1 VIELDQCPEFLKPRL
16 RIFLSA
22 DIIGSTAQK
31 QSKLGALEPNGQ
43 ANDPSWFTT
52 IQGFYFEAQQSVEQS
67 WERLQKA
74 LGVGSY
80 LGAAPTL
87 WKTVGD
93 EVLFTKVI
101 SDHRQVLAIVRC
113 WIDALQ
119 AMREF
124 LAREGKGRLG
134 VKSTIW
140 LAEFPIRN
148 KEVVLSGDTFSQRG
162 PIEDY
167 FAENGRILNTY
178 YLNGRKDINIDYVGP
193 SIDTGFRLT
202 TQASARKLIISVEV
216 AYILAMAPRLANQVI
231 VPVDLRYDGD
241 VHLKGVMGGSGY
253 PLFWIDLSTDDSA
266 AVLSDR
272 LLGQDKRDRD
282 LVSDFCRAF
291 FNEKEYFISPPF
303 IVSAEETVLTHYPD
317 WYGERL
323 DNLVKWFDSPS
334 DGIASI
340 EQAEAAADTSAGLG
354 DPNFP
359 ENWKAFSERL
369 SRLSAALDKNND
381 ATKS

>member
-1 VIELDQCPEFLKPRL
+1 MIKLDQCPEFLKPRL

-31 QSKLGALEPNGQ
+31 QSKLGALDPNGQ

-52 IQGFYFEAQQSVEQS
+52 IQGFYFEAQQSVEES
-67 WERLQKA
+67 WEKLQTA
-74 LGVGSY
+74 LGTDSY
-80 LGAAPTL
+80 LGEAPTL

-113 WIDALQ
+113 WISALQ
-119 AMREF
+119 AMRDF
-124 LAREGKGRLG
+124 LVREGKGRLG

-148 KEVVLSGDTFSQRG
+148 KEVVLSGDSFSQRG

-178 YLNGRKDINIDYVGP
+178 YLNGRSDINIDYVGP

-231 VPVDLRYDGD
+231 VPFDLRYDGD
-241 VHLKGVMGGSGY
+241 VYLKGVMGGSGY

-272 LLGQDKRDRD
+272 LLGQDKCDRD

-291 FNEKEYFISPPF
+291 FDEKQDFVTPPF
-303 IVSAEETVLTHYPD
+303 IVSSEETVLTHYPE

-323 DNLVKWFDSPS
+323 DNLVKWFDSPPE
-334 DGIASI
+334 GLESI

-354 DPNFP
+354 DPNFS
-359 ENWKAFSERL
+359 ENWSAFSERIR
-369 SRLSAALDKNND
+369 RLSASLDPNND
-381 ATKS
+381 LTNN